1 MQASAA
7 ELERRAARIKLL
19 LMDCDGVLTDG
30 RIWLL
35 DGDDEQKSFNARD
48 GLGLKLLHKAGL
60 QSGIISGRASKAVE
74 LRARGLG
81 MEFLYQGC
89 DDKIK
94 AFEEILAKAALI
106 ESQVAYLGD
115 DLTDIP
121 LIKRVGFG
129 VAVGDAAPETRSVAH
144 YVTKA
149 VGGSGAIREVVES
162 ILKSQGRWSDLV
174 SHYLD

>member
-1 MQASAA
+1 MQTSA

-30 RIWLL
+30 RIWLQ
-35 DGDDEQKSFNARD
+35 DGGDEQKSFNTRD
-48 GLGLKLLHKAGL
+48 GLGLALLHKAGL
-60 QSGIISGRASKAVE
+60 QSGIISGRTSKAVA
-74 LRARGLG
+74 LRAGGLG
-81 MEFLYQGC
+81 MEFVYQGC
-89 DDKIK
+89 DDKIR
-94 AFEEILAKAALI
+94 AFEEILAKAAVN
-106 ESQVAYLGD
+106 EAQVAYVGD

-144 YVTKA
+144 YVTQA
-149 VGGSGAIREVVES
+149 PGGSGAIREVVES

>member
-1 MQASAA
+1 MQASA

-35 DGDDEQKSFNARD
+35 EGDDEQKSFNTRD
-48 GLGLKLLHKAGL
+48 GLGLYLLHKAGL
-60 QSGIISGRASKAVE
+60 QSGIISGRTSKAVE

-81 MEFLYQGC
+81 MEFVYQDC
-89 DDKIK
+89 LDKMK
-94 AFEEILAKAALI
+94 AFEEILAKAGVI
-106 ESQVAYLGD
+106 ESQVAYVGD

-121 LIKRVGFG
+121 LIKRVGLG
-129 VAVGDAAPETRSVAH
+129 VAVGDAAPETQSVAH

-149 VGGSGAIREVVES
+149 VGGKGAIREMVES
-162 ILKSQGRWSDLV
+162 ILKSQGRWSDIV